1 MNKMPKFLIDKIVKS
16 HGGLIDQVK
25 QLEQQK
31 KANYLNQF
39 RALSNKAN
47 DK

>member
-1 MNKMPKFLIDKIVKS
+1 MNKIPKSLKDKIIKS
-16 HGGLIDQVK
+16 HGDLINQVK
-25 QLEQQK
+25 KLEQQK
-31 KANYLNQF
+31 KANYLNQL